1 MAVAVGEQAVAEY
14 VMTAARANELELM
27 VRDGQP
33 RRPQLVLTADGEG
46 QVVCPV
52 CGDIFPGPDSPWDAG
67 LSFNIGDNAHYD
79 HWLEYHAEIAE
90 RRWMAKVD
98 RCLAEGRRSERTRA
112 VAPRQISNTDERG
125 TTMSDYEKF
134 RELMEMVEQRLEFPV
149 TIHLS
154 NALIGYRSYVR
165 YDPINIEILLSLQ
178 ENKTAA
184 ELENSLMRCLARLE
198 AGVKEHREAVSG
210 KDCEQETDNCS

>member
-1 MAVAVGEQAVAEY
+1 
-14 VMTAARANELELM
+14 
-27 VRDGQP
+27 
-33 RRPQLVLTADGEG
+33 
-46 QVVCPV
+46 
-52 CGDIFPGPDSPWDAG
+52 
-67 LSFNIGDNAHYD
+67 
-79 HWLEYHAEIAE
+79 
-90 RRWMAKVD
+90 
-98 RCLAEGRRSERTRA
+98 
-112 VAPRQISNTDERG
+112 
-125 TTMSDYEKF
+125 MSDYEKF